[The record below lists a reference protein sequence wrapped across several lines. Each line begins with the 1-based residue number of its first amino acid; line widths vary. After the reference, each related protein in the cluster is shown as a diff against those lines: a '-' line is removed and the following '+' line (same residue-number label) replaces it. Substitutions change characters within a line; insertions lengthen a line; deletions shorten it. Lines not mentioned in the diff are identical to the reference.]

1 MEEIFKILILK
12 IFVRILL
19 ASHKVCNSMHLITI
33 FHSCD
38 VVHMVQFNPW
48 FKCHY
53 PLFQMNLHL
62 FNIFEKKKKRKI

>member
-1 MEEIFKILILK
+1 
-12 IFVRILL
+12 
-19 ASHKVCNSMHLITI
+19 MHLIMM

-38 VVHMVQFNPW
+38 VVHMVQFYPW

-62 FNIFEKKKKRKI
+62 FNIFGKKKENLMQTKEKIDGKVPLTVF